1 MSMALSTNIKA
12 IPNLENAVEDV
23 VSVGSEYW
31 TPENMGESKRGFV
44 LGIEVQRHE
53 RQSEDTKNTGE
64 VDMIELPCVVFAEQ
78 TSDGFKQYSN
88 GSKRLVAMIGDGVT
102 SGRIKYGETP
112 IQIKYAGKKKN
123 KTNAFKSDAWDVRV
137 LIVNQEA

>member
-1 MSMALSTNIKA
+1 MALSTNIKA

-23 VSVGSEYW
+23 ISVGSEYW

-88 GSKRLVAMIGDGVT
+88 GSKRLVAMISDGVT

-137 LIVNQEA
+137 LIVNQAA

>member
-78 TSDGFKQYSN
+78 TSDGFRQYSN

-137 LIVNQEA
+137 LIVNQAA

>member
-1 MSMALSTNIKA
+1 MTMALIKA

-31 TPENMGESKRGFV
+31 TPENIGEYKRGFV

-53 RQSEDTKNTGE
+53 RQSEDTKTTGE
-64 VDMIELPCVVFAEQ
+64 VDMIDLPCVVFAEQ

-137 LIVNQEA
+137 LIVNQAA

>member
-137 LIVNQEA
+137 LIVNQAA

>member
-1 MSMALSTNIKA
+1 MTMALSTSIKA
-12 IPNLENAVEDV
+12 IPNLENAAEDV

-31 TPENMGESKRGFV
+31 TPENIGESKRGFV

-53 RQSEDTKNTGE
+53 RQSEDTNNTGE

-137 LIVNQEA
+137 LIVNQAA

>member
-1 MSMALSTNIKA
+1 MTMALSTNIKA

-137 LIVNQEA
+137 LIVNQAA